1 MIALVWGFLT
11 AQLLLSPSQTLD
23 TKDLPDNKGSVSQ
36 ENTYTNPALRLTL
49 VLPGAWHFFDR
60 TMYATVRQKQEEEEA
75 EKRALANCQG
85 PLCGHGEI
93 DVALQS
99 PMTQPPK
106 MAVYLTAYKL
116 SAEYQ
121 NRDRHPLRKF
131 AEIMSVGSMG
141 QHWVSEGEL
150 TAIQLGGKPA
160 YRLIVHSKETP
171 TAKGFLYVADSN
183 GRVFMLLA
191 VAMSDPE
198 KLQTAVEHLQF
209 ANPGN

>member
-1 MIALVWGFLT
+1 M
-11 AQLLLSPSQTLD
+11 LSPSQILD
-23 TKDLPDNKGSVSQ
+23 TRDMPENKGSISQ
-36 ENTYTNPALRLTL
+36 ENAYTNPTLRLTL

-60 TMYATVRQKQEEEEA
+60 SMYTTPQQKQEEEEA
-75 EKRALANCQG
+75 EKKALASCQE

-106 MAVYLTAYKL
+106 MAVYLNAYKL

-121 NRDRHPLRKF
+121 NRERHPLRKF
-131 AEIMSVGSMG
+131 AEIMSVGSMEPHG
-141 QHWVSEGEL
+141 VSEGEL
-150 TAIQLGGKPA
+150 TAVQLGGKPA
-160 YRLIVHSKETP
+160 YRLIVHNKETA

-183 GRVFMLLA
+183 GCVFMLLA

-198 KLQTAVEHLQF
+198 KLQMAVEHLKF
-209 ANPGN
+209 TSPGN

>member
-1 MIALVWGFLT
+1 MIIWLWGFLA
-11 AQLLLSPSQTLD
+11 AQLMLGPSQTLD
-23 TKDLPDNKGSVSQ
+23 TKYLPENKGSISQ
-36 ENTYTNPALRLTL
+36 ENTYTNPTLSLTL

-60 TMYATVRQKQEEEEA
+60 TMYMTAQRKQEEQEA
-75 EKRALANCQG
+75 ERKALTNCQG

-106 MAVYLTAYKL
+106 MSVYLTAYKL
-116 SAEYQ
+116 SPEYQ
-121 NRDRHPLRKF
+121 NRERHPLGKF
-131 AEIMSVGSMG
+131 AEIMSVGSLG
-141 QHWVSEGEL
+141 SHWVSEGEL

-160 YRLIVHSKETP
+160 YRLIVHNKETP

-198 KLQTAVEHLQF
+198 QLQMAVEHLKF
-209 ANPGN
+209 TSPGN

>member
-1 MIALVWGFLT
+1 MIILLWGLLT
-11 AQLLLSPSQTLD
+11 AQLMLGPSQILD
-23 TKDLPDNKGSVSQ
+23 TKDMPENKGSISQ
-36 ENTYTNPALRLTL
+36 ENTYTNPTLGLTL

-60 TMYATVRQKQEEEEA
+60 TMYTTPQQKQEEEEA
-75 EKRALANCQG
+75 EKKALANCQG

-121 NRDRHPLRKF
+121 NRERHPLRKF
-131 AEIMSVGSMG
+131 AVIMGVGSMG
-141 QHWVSEGEL
+141 PNWVSEGEL
-150 TAIQLGGKPA
+150 TAVQLGGKPA
-160 YRLIVHSKETP
+160 YRLIVHNKETA
-171 TAKGFLYVADSN
+171 TARGFLYVADSN

-198 KLQTAVEHLQF
+198 KLQMAVEHLKF
-209 ANPGN
+209 ASPGN